1 MNLIEFSWVCSQV
14 RLLRIIQQK
23 QFTVKEKWILK
34 IFVRMERSILWRQ
47 GTLINQTNSI
57 LIVKGF
63 NWVNFL
69 TNMTLSLLSLAFL
82 ERSQMRA
89 LELKS
94 TVSLTK
100 SSISLNGNSHQSG
113 KWLKDTL
120 LLSLRSQV
128 SWLLRLFILR
138 IRTSQLLS
146 KVLAQLKSW
155 LI

>member
-14 RLLRIIQQK
+14 KLLRIIQQK

-57 LIVKGF
+57 LIAKGF

-69 TNMTLSLLSLAFL
+69 TNMTLSLSSLVFQ